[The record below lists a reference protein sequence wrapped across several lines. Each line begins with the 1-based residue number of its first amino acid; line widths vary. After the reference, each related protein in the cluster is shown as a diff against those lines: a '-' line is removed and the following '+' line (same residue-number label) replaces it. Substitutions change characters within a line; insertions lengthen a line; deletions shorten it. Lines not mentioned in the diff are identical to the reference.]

1 MKTSLE
7 ENGKKEIK
15 WTLTCLGAQQWRTD
29 GIIHAAAGSKWQL
42 TTNSLWSAF
51 RVWCYERT
59 IKPLLKRHEKLVN
72 SLSSDADACNLIR
85 SQRQKLQHYL
95 SDFSKARET
104 DGDEEVKKAL
114 IGMKQMKIILGRRE
128 EEHTNLMKTL
138 RKCRREKQ
146 VQ

>member
-1 MKTSLE
+1 M
-7 ENGKKEIK
+7 
-15 WTLTCLGAQQWRTD
+15 
-29 GIIHAAAGSKWQL
+29 
-42 TTNSLWSAF
+42 
-51 RVWCYERT
+51 
-59 IKPLLKRHEKLVN
+59 VN

-95 SDFSKARET
+95 LDFSKARET

-114 IGMKQMKIILGRRE
+114 IGMKQMKIMMGRRE